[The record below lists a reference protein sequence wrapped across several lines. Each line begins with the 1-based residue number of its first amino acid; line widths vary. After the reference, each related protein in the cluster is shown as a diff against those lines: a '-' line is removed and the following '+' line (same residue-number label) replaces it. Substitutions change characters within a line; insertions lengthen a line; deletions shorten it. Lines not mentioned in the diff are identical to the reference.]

1 MRTALTIAAAGLAA
15 AVISIAP
22 AAHADDGPAD
32 GPLSFAVDRT
42 VRPQDDTHLVD
53 GRPQPVASV
62 ADSFGHQ
69 GDFVADELVVVTND
83 DHELDELLARRHG
96 EVLETVDPSSSGL
109 EGLRRRHLVRIDTG
123 GVETDDLERNA
134 AALAPGVGG
143 LQRVSSDQ
151 GLRLLAAAAAEKAG
165 GLDIGVNWITHPH
178 SIRTRRAQETQTLP
192 NDFTWANYCEA
203 GSVPFV
209 GPVSCPQSIGV
220 GEAWSLL
227 ARAGVLPK
235 GKPDLD
241 WQDRITI
248 AMLDGG
254 FAPTDIDRPS
264 AVNSF
269 SSAPNP
275 ATCTGGTPCPW
286 HGTNTTSAAM
296 GLVDNRFGAA
306 GVAGPVARPLLLAAA
321 NDIVESTKTAIKS
334 LSGSGAR
341 IANMSFGVE
350 IPAVWAWSTWPAD
363 AVLAAARNAGVAL
376 FASAGNDAKNVDV
389 TKSSIFGPYEDA
401 TFWPCEAPG
410 VICVGALASNSR
422 GEASFSNFGT
432 GGLDANTVDLW
443 APGFAF
449 VGLDPGDPT
458 YTTTPDGAKVVTG
471 TSIASP
477 QAAGVAALVWAANPS
492 LSEGQLETV
501 LSSTAQTPSISPGK
515 SKGGDQMIDAQE
527 AVRIALGGDM
537 PPELRIVKP
546 LGGSFSRGIVHADA
560 FATDDLST
568 PSIIWFVDGK
578 PVDTGAHPDLYLHFF
593 GFGQHRLTAVATDS
607 HGWNVPDADDGVTIT
622 LTNKAPTVSI
632 AGPPNGSVFY
642 ARQGFFPKGEPICLD
657 GVSSDVN
664 NNPAQL
670 TDAQVSWSIDNGV
683 KAFTGH
689 SAGLSSLDLPVGF
702 HTIRFSGTDDGGLSD
717 TTAVTIE
724 IRSGTPYSNGIT
736 RAC

>member
-1 MRTALTIAAAGLAA
+1 MAAALAA
-15 AVISIAP
+15 AVISFAP
-22 AAHADDGPAD
+22 AAQADDGSTD
-32 GPLSFAVDRT
+32 QPLSFAVDRN
-42 VRPQDDTHLVD
+42 VRPQLDTHLVD

-62 ADSFGHQ
+62 ADPFGNQ

-83 DHELDELLARRHG
+83 DRELDGLLARRHG
-96 EVLETVDPSSSGL
+96 ELLETVDPSSSGV
-109 EGLRRRHLVRIDTG
+109 EGLRKRYVVRIDTG
-123 GVETDDLERNA
+123 GVEVGELERNA

-143 LQRVSSDQ
+143 WQRVSSEQ
-151 GLRLLAAAAAEKAG
+151 GLGLLAAAAAEKAG
-165 GLDIGVNWITHPH
+165 GLDVGLNWITSPH
-178 SIRTRRAQETQTLP
+178 SVRTRKAQETQTLP

-203 GSVPFV
+203 GSVPFI
-209 GPVSCPQSIGV
+209 GSVSCPQSIGV

-235 GKPDLD
+235 GEPGLR

-306 GVAGPVARPLLLAAA
+306 GVAGPVARPMLLAAA
-321 NDIVESTKTAIKS
+321 NDVVGSTKAAILT

-350 IPAVWAWSTWPAD
+350 IPAALAWTTGPAD
-363 AVLAAARNAGVAL
+363 GVLAAARAAGVAL
-376 FASAGNDAKNVDV
+376 FASAGNVTKNVDATASFLGHV
-389 TKSSIFGPYEDA
+389 YEA
-401 TFWPCEAPG
+401 ASFWPCEAPG
-410 VICVGALASNSR
+410 VICVGALDNASRS
-422 GEASFSNFGT
+422 EASFSNFGT
-432 GGLDANTVDLW
+432 GGLDPNTVDLW
-443 APGFAF
+443 APGFAL

-458 YTTTPDGAKVVTG
+458 YTTNPDGAKVVTG

-492 LSEGQLETV
+492 LSEGQLETI
-501 LSSTAQTPSISPGK
+501 LSSSAQSPALSGGK
-515 SKGGDQMIDAQE
+515 SKGFDQMIDAQE
-527 AVRIALGGDM
+527 AVRVALGGDM

-546 LGGSFSRGIVHADA
+546 AGGSFSRGIVHAEA
-560 FATDDLST
+560 FAADDLST
-568 PSIIWFVDGK
+568 PTVIWFVDGK
-578 PVDTGAHPDLYLHFF
+578 PVDTGAQADLYLHFF
-593 GFGQHRLTAVATDS
+593 GFGQHELTAVATDS
-607 HGWNVPDADDGVTIT
+607 HGWKVPDADDGVTIM
-622 LTNKAPTVSI
+622 LTNDAPNVSI
-632 AGPPNGSVFY
+632 AGPLNGAVFY

-664 NNPAQL
+664 NNPARL
-670 TDAQVSWSIDNGV
+670 TDAEVRWDVDNGS
-683 KAFTGH
+683 KTFTGH
-689 SAGLSSLDLPVGF
+689 SAGLSSLVLPVGV
-702 HTIRFSGTDDGGLSD
+702 HTIRFSGTDDGGLGA

-724 IRSGTPYSNGIT
+724 VRSGVPSSNGIT